1 MNVGQADK
9 KTLTNCVWRRKAQ
22 WGFEHMQIISLVTY
36 SSKNEIPERAFSVG
50 ASYSV
55 DMWLKRS

>member
-50 ASYSV
+50 AS
-55 DMWLKRS
+55 